1 MSEKPGRF
9 NFRHDPSFM
18 DAVDNWRASQ
28 RPIVTRAE
36 AIRRLALRGI
46 AAEKYLAI
54 ILENSLERLWAGGI
68 LGPSADRHN
77 FQRFQE
83 FAIQGLDAAVG
94 LRFPKDEDLADR
106 QGVLGLPSFEG
117 VQEKHETQTAVPR
130 KQPSSR

>member
-1 MSEKPGRF
+1 MSEKVSRF
-9 NFRHDPSFM
+9 NFRHDLPFM
-18 DAVDNWRASQ
+18 EAVDNWRAAQ

-46 AAEKYLAI
+46 AAEKYLAT

-68 LGPSADRHN
+68 FGPGADRHN
-77 FQRFQE
+77 FERFQQ

-94 LRFPKDEDLADR
+94 LRFPKDEDLADW
-106 QGVLGLPSFEG
+106 QGALGLPSLGEA
-117 VQEKHETQTAVPR
+117 QEKHETQTAVPR